1 MVQFFFGLIA
11 GLVVGLVMEW
21 IVDWQTLMPG
31 MGSAARRAKMQPQG
45 ETPDSA
51 EITSSYPVSQRAS
64 GPVEPN
70 SSAHEE

>member
-21 IVDWQTLMPG
+21 IVDWQALTPG
-31 MGSAARRAKMQPQG
+31 MGSAARRAQAQPQG

-64 GPVEPN
+64 EPLESH